1 MSAAQQ
7 KIEQARAAL
16 EARGIPV
23 RTLKEDPDVLR
34 NITPAAEHSFALLT
48 KSTSYPIL

>member
-16 EARGIPV
+16 EA
-23 RTLKEDPDVLR
+23 LKAGKNTEAVQ
-34 NITPAAEHSFALLT
+34 TPAPAPL
-48 KSTSYPIL
+48 P